1 MAIDKRF
8 EMMDDDLENIAGGRT
23 YGYGTNFYMTVQ
35 TNQSYLP
42 LLATPEKNSAN
53 ELSKLYTGDQVELVM
68 PYDTTYL
75 YVFDMK
81 TGQYGYVEGNSLVD
95 PRTGK
100 KGMARRHSAS
110 DRSGCKAGK
119 THMTSIVIGN
129 TAVTMVLT
137 AACRLLYESGL
148 TPIAFWVVYK
158 CRKILYFTSQ
168 RTGTFTLFEAGKRV
182 R

>member
-8 EMMDDDLENIAGGRT
+8 EMTDDDLENIAGGRT

-100 KGMARRHSAS
+100 KGMA
-110 DRSGCKAGK
+110 
-119 THMTSIVIGN
+119 
-129 TAVTMVLT
+129 
-137 AACRLLYESGL
+137 
-148 TPIAFWVVYK
+148 
-158 CRKILYFTSQ
+158 
-168 RTGTFTLFEAGKRV
+168 TFGF
-182 R
+182 

>member
-42 LLATPEKNSAN
+42 LLGSPEKNGAN

-75 YVFDMK
+75 YVFDIK
-81 TGQYGYVEGNSLVD
+81 TGQYGYVEGNGLVD

-100 KGMARRHSAS
+100 KGMA
-110 DRSGCKAGK
+110 
-119 THMTSIVIGN
+119 
-129 TAVTMVLT
+129 
-137 AACRLLYESGL
+137 
-148 TPIAFWVVYK
+148 
-158 CRKILYFTSQ
+158 
-168 RTGTFTLFEAGKRV
+168 TFGF
-182 R
+182 